1 MPKVKAILL
10 GYISRAGHL
19 HLCLIFNICVRDG
32 LASEL
37 CNCKWLSFTVCHLA
51 AGKKLCLKFRLFY
64 GFNSLNTI
72 LPVLRL
78 GLLELK

>member
-10 GYISRAGHL
+10 GDISRAVHF
-19 HLCLIFNICVRDG
+19 HLCLIFNIYNRDG

-37 CNCKWLSFTVCHLA
+37 CNWEWLSFTVCNLA

-64 GFNSLNTI
+64 GFSSLNTI
-72 LPVLRL
+72 LPVARL
-78 GLLELK
+78 GLLEL